1 MIMDIRKRKI
11 VCVISLITF
20 LRRET
25 PVGSKSLVAVGNN
38 YQGIPTLENAAYEF
52 ITDTWGKILVVSLEF
67 APRDEALA
75 WAKKV
80 VDAPRYKDHK
90 VILLTHSYLAWTGK
104 VIESENL
111 QSDSCQLWKSYLG

>member
-1 MIMDIRKRKI
+1 MAQEPG
-11 VCVISLITF
+11 C
-20 LRRET
+20 RR
-25 PVGSKSLVAVGNN
+25 NN

-80 VDAPRYKDHK
+80 SMLPAIKTIK
-90 VILLTHSYLAWTGK
+90 
-104 VIESENL
+104 
-111 QSDSCQLWKSYLG
+111 